1 MELSIIAGEPDAADI
16 AALCAVIAARRG
28 GQNPPKPKKTPA
40 WNDPG
45 YRLGLSRNW
54 RQSVLPR

>member
-1 MELSIIAGEPDAADI
+1 MELSVVAGNPDETEL

-28 GQNPPKPKKTPA
+28 GGESPKPRKLPA

-54 RQSVLPR
+54 QQSVLPR